1 MSQAIL
7 NPLSETTPCGSDFK
21 YEDAYLALESE
32 IDKSTSISEGVA
44 TDWSRVLDEAESLL
58 SEHTKDIKIMCW
70 WTYALYKTQTLNG
83 LETAI
88 PVFNSLLLNFGE
100 QLFPKSKKVK
110 LSSLLWLE
118 ELLHEELLDERG
130 SISGSVDAEKFL
142 GYFTE
147 LEKNFG
153 ASVGEELSLFKKLQ
167 SALDRLAKEQEVKEE
182 APKSSSSATA
192 QTGQSELGE
201 ISSDADA
208 ASVMR
213 SFKKS
218 AGLLQEYYRTQ
229 DPSDIRAIR
238 LVRLQAWLEI
248 DTLPMHEEGK
258 TPLNPPSQESIDRIE
273 ELMAEEAYGV
283 ALESTESLIALSPFW
298 LDGHLLAFNIL
309 SEMGH
314 LQAAKDV
321 QNALVSFIK
330 ADEEIL
336 NLQFRDTT
344 PFASVKLKKWIGES
358 MGSAIS
364 TGAEGTSDEE
374 AKAQIIEKAYALAKK
389 KNIKE
394 AMGLLQGHHGLSV
407 TKEDKFYWRL
417 AKAELATQFGK
428 NDIALALLEDLKEDI
443 DRYHLD
449 EWNPELAGRVFSL
462 FLGFNRTQVNVEDIH
477 AAYSRLCKINIE
489 HALEIKL

>member
-32 IDKSTSISEGVA
+32 IDKSTSMSEGIA
-44 TDWSRVLDEAESLL
+44 TDWSIVRDEAESLL
-58 SEHTKDIKIMCW
+58 SGHTKDTKIMCW
-70 WTYALYKTQTLNG
+70 WTYALYKTQSWNG
-83 LETAI
+83 LETAL
-88 PVFNSLLLNFGE
+88 PVFNSLLLAFGE
-100 QLFPKSKKVK
+100 QLYPKSKKVK

-118 ELLHEELLDERG
+118 ELFDEELLDERG
-130 SISGSVDAEKFL
+130 SLSAAVDVEKFL
-142 GYFTE
+142 GYFSE

-153 ASVGEELSLFKKLQ
+153 ASVGEEVRLFKKLQ
-167 SALDRLAKEQEVKEE
+167 SALDRLVKEQEVKEE
-182 APKSSSSATA
+182 SPKLSTSSPM
-192 QTGQSELGE
+192 QTKQAELSE
-201 ISSDADA
+201 INSDADA
-208 ASVMR
+208 AKVLR

-248 DTLPMHEEGK
+248 DSLPMHEEGK
-258 TPLNPPSQESIDRIE
+258 TPLNPPSQESIEKIE
-273 ELMAEEAYGV
+273 ALMAEEEYAA
-283 ALESTESLIALSPFW
+283 ALENTENLIALSPFW
-298 LDGHLLAFNIL
+298 LEGHLLVFTIL
-309 SEMGH
+309 NEMGH
-314 LQAAKDV
+314 TQAAKEV
-321 QNALVSFIK
+321 QNNLASFIK

-336 NLQFRDTT
+336 NLHFRDTT
-344 PFASVKLKKWIGES
+344 PFASIKLKKWIAES
-358 MGSAIS
+358 MGTSIS
-364 TGAEGTSDEE
+364 TGAEGSSEE
-374 AKAQIIEKAYALAKK
+374 ERKAQVIEKAYALAKK

-449 EWNPELAGRVFSL
+449 EWNPELAARVFSL
-462 FLGFNRTQVNVEDIH
+462 FLGFNRTQVKVDDIH
-477 AAYSRLCKINIE
+477 AAYTRLCKINIE
-489 HALEIKL
+489 QALEIKL